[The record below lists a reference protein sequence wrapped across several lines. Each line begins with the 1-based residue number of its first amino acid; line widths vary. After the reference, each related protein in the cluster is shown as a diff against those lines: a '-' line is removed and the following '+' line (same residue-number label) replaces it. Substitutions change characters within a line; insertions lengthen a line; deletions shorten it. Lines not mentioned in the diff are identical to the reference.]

1 MQLANL
7 AQQCQESYAHWL
19 LIPKMHQVVA
29 EGGTLK
35 GLHTQAPAGDPN
47 CRHTLPAFSKE
58 EFHRQLIA
66 FIVSNNQVRML

>member
-7 AQQCQESYAHWL
+7 AQQYQESYAHWL
-19 LIPKMHQVVA
+19 LIPKMCQVVA

-47 CRHTLPAFSKE
+47 CQCTLPAFSKE
-58 EFHRQLIA
+58 EFHKWLIA
-66 FIVSNNQVRML
+66 FIVTDNQVRML